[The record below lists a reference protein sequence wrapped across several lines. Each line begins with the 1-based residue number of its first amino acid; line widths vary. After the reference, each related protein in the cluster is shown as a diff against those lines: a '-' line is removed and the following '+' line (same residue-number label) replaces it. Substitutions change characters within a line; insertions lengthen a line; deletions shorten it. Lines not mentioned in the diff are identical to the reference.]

1 MQAATLADYWGAIE
15 ALPTWQGFILVVGGS
30 LLLAAAINVGGNL
43 LVPRLTTSIPGDVDD
58 VILGGLHPAMYVT
71 VVLAGAGLGLLLFD
85 LEPATLEA
93 IRNAMLSIV
102 TVVWAVTLVRIGRG
116 VSRRVTDSRY
126 LDRQVV
132 PIFQNVWSV
141 VVVGVSIVL
150 LLALWEIDVT
160 PLLASAGILGIVIG
174 LAARDTIAN
183 FFGSLALYVDG
194 TYRVGDYV
202 VLESGERGRVEDISV
217 RSTVIRT
224 RDDILVTVPNA
235 LLNNGTVVNESTPK
249 RKRRIRVPIGVAYGS
264 DIDEVEALLLEAAEG
279 QEQVLD
285 RPSPRV
291 RFREF
296 GDSALQ
302 FELLCWVPNPAV
314 RARVAHHINSAVY
327 HAFQDAG
334 VEIPFPQRDV
344 RLSVTDTDRVGGDG
358 TIATADAVDGTET
371 AEVRDDE
378 PAID

>member
-1 MQAATLADYWGAIE
+1 MQAATLADYWTAIE
-15 ALPTWQGFILVVGGS
+15 ALPTWQGFTLVVGGS
-30 LLLAAAINVGGNL
+30 LLLAAAINVGGNV
-43 LVPRLTTSIPGDVDD
+43 LVPRLTRSIPGDVDD

-85 LEPATLEA
+85 LEPATLEG

-102 TVVWAVTLVRIGRG
+102 TVVWAITLVRIGRG

-126 LDRQVV
+126 IDRQVV

-141 VVVGVSIVL
+141 VVIGVSIVL
-150 LLALWEIDVT
+150 LLAFWEIDVT

-183 FFGSLALYVDG
+183 FFGSLSLYVDG

-249 RKRRIRVPIGVAYGS
+249 RKRRIRVPVGVAYGT
-264 DIDEVEALLLEAAEG
+264 DIDEVETLLLEAAEG
-279 QEQVLD
+279 QEQVLE

-302 FELLCWVPNPAV
+302 FELLCWVPNPAA
-314 RARVAHHINSAVY
+314 RARVTHHLNTAIY

-344 RLSVTDTDRVGGDG
+344 RVSVTGTDRVDGDG
-358 TIATADAVDGTET
+358 ALSAVDAADRTET
-371 AEVRDDE
+371 ADELDGE
-378 PAID
+378 PATD